1 MATSFPGGTSSENIQ
16 IQIQNY
22 NNALPILDK
31 LQNTTELAS
40 NIIAQISRLG
50 NELGDN
56 DIGNKVSS
64 MIHESISKNPEFE
77 SLVQIGV
84 VSSVE
89 ELLNPGV
96 INTKINFINQ
106 KIQEAQRFQSEL
118 AQQSAKQIG
127 G

>member
-16 IQIQNY
+16 VQIQNY

-31 LQNTTELAS
+31 LQNTMELAS

-64 MIHESISKNPEFE
+64 MIHETISKNPEFE

-89 ELLNPGV
+89 ELLSPGV
-96 INTKINFINQ
+96 INTKINFVNQ
-106 KIQEAQRFQSEL
+106 KVQEAQQFQSEL
-118 AQQSAKQIG
+118 VQQSTK
-127 G
+127 